1 MCGCDHRDWTAGNPA
16 GGSGS
21 ARRTQDRGQQP
32 GWGEGAGPAPLLPGP
47 STLVLCALCLQTET
61 SPPQGWKVVDSD
73 DGTLCSQ
80 TVSSS
85 VRCGLGLAGPRLPP
99 SLYLSITVPRG
110 GCGFCT
116 KEQGTH
122 ERGGTQ
128 SPSSRQD
135 VLGCLPEGSSGRGWG
150 ESLSVSDGAPPA
162 ICQQIS

>member
-1 MCGCDHRDWTAGNPA
+1 MGVTTG
-16 GGSGS
+16 
-21 ARRTQDRGQQP
+21 TGQQAIWQEEAGVSGTHRTEVRSKAGEKGL
-32 GWGEGAGPAPLLPGP
+32 GWPPCFQDHPHRC
-47 STLVLCALCLQTET
+47 SVLCLQTET

-116 KEQGTH
+116 KEQGIH
-122 ERGGTQ
+122 EQGGTQ
-128 SPSSRQD
+128 SPSAGQD
-135 VLGCLPEGSSGRGWG
+135 VTGCLPEGSAGRGWG